1 MTLSATDIVVIV
13 LCTVIGAFL
22 IAGVCIIVYLKHVR
36 VSVRP
41 TGQRGQFGIFV
52 CMLLYSLPASPRCL
66 YFWIGSMLFRY
77 IVNHSSQGGMRAI
90 RQASSSPLFTRE
102 ATETSSIAARRCPLL
117 PLAAYQVEI

>member
-1 MTLSATDIVVIV
+1 MTLSTTDIVVIV

-52 CMLLYSLPASPRCL
+52 CMLLYSPSLA
-66 YFWIGSMLFRY
+66 LFLDWLD
-77 IVNHSSQGGMRAI
+77 AI
-90 RQASSSPLFTRE
+90 S
-102 ATETSSIAARRCPLL
+102 
-117 PLAAYQVEI
+117 AYC